1 VLIPDIYLYSPVLT
15 RWEGIVCY
23 GMHPLIFA
31 RDAHHITLR
40 GEGIIDGNGTLWW
53 DTLKRKKREHQD
65 KPIESFEVA
74 LAKLNHYA
82 GSEPSGGGGRE
93 MQFLRPPLFQ
103 CFKCSNVVIEGL
115 TFRSSPFWTIHPVF
129 SDHIY
134 IHNVHIQ
141 NLPMHPIPMASI

>member
-1 VLIPDIYLYSPVLT
+1 MREFLSTPFFITKNSNAFSAAINAIAHAGGGTLQINNGVYLTGPSTLFSNMSLEIGQNASLCFIPDIYLYSPVLT

-74 LAKLNHYA
+74 LAKLNHY
-82 GSEPSGGGGRE
+82 
-93 MQFLRPPLFQ
+93 
-103 CFKCSNVVIEGL
+103 V
-115 TFRSSPFWTIHPVF
+115 W
-129 SDHIY
+129 
-134 IHNVHIQ
+134 
-141 NLPMHPIPMASI
+141 